1 MLLSLTILVQ
11 PPNSACFPQQ
21 SLSNTE
27 CPVSMWRR
35 KCKVKSIPRSYEEYR
50 SKISHRD
57 LYGFF
62 FCGTNGSFSKPES
75 REQNLYFN
83 LGTRWKVA
91 FWTSCGMKKLSKKQT
106 VWWFWMAFLPCLA
119 LCFPCVCKSWT
130 GVIRRIPIFVEEG
143 RWAER
148 LFMLLLSS
156 PLWST
161 SSFGVILILP
171 TWHISFLS

>member
-27 CPVSMWRR
+27 CPVSMRRR

-62 FCGTNGSFSKPES
+62 FCGTNGSFTKPES

-91 FWTSCGMKKLSKKQT
+91 FWTSCGMTKLENKLYGDFGWLSYH
-106 VWWFWMAFLPCLA
+106 VWLCVLFVSVKAELELLEEYRFLLKRAGGLKGCS
-119 LCFPCVCKSWT
+119 CSC
-130 GVIRRIPIFVEEG
+130 
-143 RWAER
+143 
-148 LFMLLLSS
+148 
-156 PLWST
+156 
-161 SSFGVILILP
+161 
-171 TWHISFLS
+171 